1 MAQPGPSLE
10 FSFHEQSFEA
20 VPTWGCAR
28 IVPPKATWPAQID
41 GAVDQVDGEALDL
54 GFDVV
59 MHGVLQA
66 GGQWRE
72 LDLALEQA
80 VPDAVIEG
88 VGQGCPG
95 QAERDEHKALH
106 PLLQV

>member
-1 MAQPGPSLE
+1 MA
-10 FSFHEQSFEA
+10 FSGQ
-20 VPTWGCAR
+20 
-28 IVPPKATWPAQID
+28 
-41 GAVDQVDGEALDL
+41 
-54 GFDVV
+54 
-59 MHGVLQA
+59 
-66 GGQWRE
+66 GGQGRV